1 MSYNQLL
8 LCLSLQPAIIIIMI
22 KDFHRDASLKENF
35 RATLTMSTAP
45 LLWSD
50 WLQIQR
56 VLSNIGDYVL

>member
-50 WLQIQR
+50 
-56 VLSNIGDYVL
+56 